1 MKNSKF
7 TDKSYRLTRGKAPLS
22 FTLPSRN
29 SKRYALL
36 HFDEKQGYNRAL
48 RYATNQKSPFEDEQ
62 DGNVVLAPIVFT
74 DGLLYVPADDQVLQH
89 FLSLHPLAGVK
100 FEEVNNE
107 KTAADE
113 VANLDVEVDAL
124 IEARSLSIEMMETV
138 GRILFDV
145 DTSMMT
151 TSELKRDVLVYAK
164 RSPKS
169 FLQVVSDPQL
179 QFNGTIAQFLDNKVI
194 TFRNNKK
201 EVFFNTPSNKKRM
214 MTIPFG
220 DDPMVALQSY
230 FKTDEGV
237 EQFEALEA
245 LIS

>member
-62 DGNVVLAPIVFT
+62 DGNVVLAPVVFM
-74 DGLLYVPADDQVLQH
+74 DGLLHVPKENQVLQH
-89 FLSLHPLAGVK
+89 FLSLHPLLDVK

-107 KTAADE
+107 KTAATE

-124 IEARSLSIEMMETV
+124 IEARSLSMEMMETV

-145 DTSMMT
+145 DTSLMT
-151 TSELKRDVLVYAK
+151 SSELKRDILVYAK
-164 RSPKS
+164 RSPQA
-169 FLQVVSDPQL
+169 FLSVVSDPQL
-179 QFNGTIAQFLDNKVI
+179 VFNGAVASFLDHKVI
-194 TFRNNKK
+194 TWRNNKK
-201 EVFFNTPSNKKRM
+201 EVYFNTPSNKKRM
-214 MTIPFG
+214 MTVPFG

-230 FKTDEGV
+230 FKTDEGI
-237 EQFEALEA
+237 EQFEALQA